1 MSPRAL
7 IGWPTAS
14 ENDEAAASTVTCEWC
29 REDWYEDDMVR
40 VWDDVLCC
48 KVQVCPWC
56 ADDPPAPPDH
66 EAERARE
73 RARGIWP
80 T

>member
-7 IGWPTAS
+7 IGWPAAGDN
-14 ENDEAAASTVTCEWC
+14 EEAEAETHACEWC
-29 REDWYEDDMVR
+29 RERDYTEQMVR
-40 VWDDVLCC
+40 RWCDVVCE
-48 KVQVCPWC
+48 KVLVCRFC
-56 ADDPPAPPDH
+56 DDDPPPMADD